1 MIELNGKEYELRYTL
16 GALAKFEK
24 RSKVNVF
31 GLSDSSKLSAEAC
44 AWLIFVGM
52 EGAAKAND
60 ETLDIAI
67 NDVMDGMDLSHVQ
80 VAFEELGAGE
90 KKA

>member
-31 GLSDSSKLSAEAC
+31 GLSDPSKLSAEAC
-44 AWLIFVGM
+44 AWLIFVCM

-60 ETLDIAI
+60 ETLDVTI